1 MAPHPLVWSAG
12 GLPKRRRIVDIV
24 RDVALVPGP
33 LYLLGSDWISVP
45 PVVVTAADICLW
57 PYSVDFLIKLVAFL
71 SSLHWPSDGGDLG
84 PGGISYV
91 ELQNLYE
98 LWAGER
104 FQFEKAVP
112 RCKRVDRPISVSAV
126 PFGPGIDNRRSCW
139 LLGAM
144 LRALCI
150 LPGGLGRFL
159 GANHSRLRH
168 IGWVQ
173 SGHGLTSR
181 PRETS
186 DVRFLDE
193 LLFLFGYPPGSG
205 CALVRGTLPLRYCTS
220 WFAHKLPTWSL
231 PVSGGVM
238 MVVCWCVLILPV
250 LILEGSEIG
259 LGFLDLGLREFDLG
273 ENTPFM
279 RFFREFLGIILGHGF
294 GRD

>member
-1 MAPHPLVWSAG
+1 M
-12 GLPKRRRIVDIV
+12 
-24 RDVALVPGP
+24 
-33 LYLLGSDWISVP
+33 GSDWISVP

-57 PYSVDFLIKLVAFL
+57 PYSVDVLVKLVTFL

-84 PGGISYV
+84 PGGISHV
-91 ELQNLYE
+91 ELLILYE

-126 PFGPGIDNRRSCW
+126 PFGPGIDIRRSCR

-159 GANHSRLRH
+159 PCNIGANHSRLRH

-186 DVRFLDE
+186 DVT
-193 LLFLFGYPPGSG
+193 LL
-205 CALVRGTLPLRYCTS
+205 
-220 WFAHKLPTWSL
+220 
-231 PVSGGVM
+231 
-238 MVVCWCVLILPV
+238 
-250 LILEGSEIG
+250 
-259 LGFLDLGLREFDLG
+259 
-273 ENTPFM
+273 
-279 RFFREFLGIILGHGF
+279 
-294 GRD
+294 GRDVLGCVVLCL